1 LATFKIYG
9 PADMRNVVYHPIFK
23 EPAKAITNKGFLEG
37 DPANGRVV
45 WKTVKPGKA
54 WAFAI

>member
-1 LATFKIYG
+1 
-9 PADMRNVVYHPIFK
+9 MRNVVYHPIFK

-45 WKTVKPGKA
+45 WKTVKPGKG
-54 WAFAI
+54 WTFAI